1 MSSSARLNRLGAAL
15 LCLCHCASPL
25 SPAPRTAPT
34 PAPGVQR
41 AASPRGASA
50 ELPAPPEETLDQTR
64 RRLLEEQDTDCDQRI
79 TRADQGSRSFRFR
92 WQDQP
97 YEMSGGYVLSNLLE
111 ELNFALKYGQA
122 PELPRVMEDPIS
134 RVSRVLGNEGWN
146 ALSRQV
152 DEEGLPSMLEAT
164 TSSSGPARTLYVPAD
179 DAQALGYFSEVAARY
194 NGAYRRLAGA
204 TANLSLLDT
213 LSDASSSER
222 SRELVALLRTPEG
235 RRSLAQLLERLAGI
249 AQGLGHRSLSVHLGR
264 ALERARELAARA
276 ELACV
281 QSSDSRLSRLA
292 QSLGS
297 ELGVFRPHELLTQAL
312 PDTPP
317 TAPARPGLLSL
328 ALRETGTELT
338 GVPFIAASGRAEQLN
353 GWGSYFALLGLLQ
366 DHRPELARGLVDN
379 LVYEVEHYHQ
389 SLPANRSYALTRSQ
403 PPFLA
408 SMVRALW
415 QATPAGERD
424 RRWLERALDA
434 ALLEYKNLWGRA
446 SRQVS
451 SLCRGSGEE
460 RVCLAR
466 HAGEGSG
473 QPPEA
478 EPGHF
483 DWLWQGL
490 GRSLEPSYR
499 TGQLKQR
506 DLGAE
511 LELAFRNER
520 CMGESGHAD
529 TQRWF
534 WPAQATPGQAPPVN
548 RCSDMVSV
556 DLNSLLY
563 KYEVDLAWLGARLAE
578 LDGAGSGGTPP
589 RAPEARLWCG
599 RAKQRFALMK
609 QHLWS
614 PRDGLFYDAFVS
626 PSGPVMT
633 GYVSAT
639 TLYPLWATAEAC
651 EGSSAAQ
658 SPLSTQERSALVT
671 NALAQLE
678 APGGLL
684 AGSRASRERF
694 SPHSE
699 RGWDYPNGWAPHQL
713 LAWSALEAHGFHED
727 AQRLIFSWLYL
738 LLTQVID
745 YDGNTLDSYDVVQ
758 RTRGSSEAVSDRG
771 ELAASGFAWT
781 NASFQ
786 VGLSMLDAP
795 ERARLA
801 QSVARR

>member
-1 MSSSARLNRLGAAL
+1 VPSP
-15 LCLCHCASPL
+15 ASPTG
-25 SPAPRTAPT
+25 SSRD
-34 PAPGVQR
+34 
-41 AASPRGASA
+41 
-50 ELPAPPEETLDQTR
+50 LPEPPDETLDQTR

-79 TRADQGSRSFRFR
+79 TRDDQGSRRFRFR
-92 WQDQP
+92 WQDTP

-122 PELPRVMEDPIS
+122 PELPRVMEDPIG
-134 RVSRVLGNEGWN
+134 RVSRVLGSESWN

-152 DEEGLPSMLEAT
+152 DEEGLPSMLEEAP
-164 TSSSGPARTLYVPAD
+164 SSRPERMLYVPAD
-179 DAQALGYFSEVAARY
+179 DPNALGYFGELATRY
-194 NGAYRRLAGA
+194 NGAHRRLASA
-204 TANLSLLDT
+204 TSNLSLLDT
-213 LSDASSSER
+213 LSDASTSER

-235 RRSLAQLLERLAGI
+235 RRNLAQLLERLTAI

-264 ALERARELAARA
+264 ALERTRELAVRA

-281 QSSDSRLSRLA
+281 QSSDTRLRRVA
-292 QSLGS
+292 QSMAR
-297 ELGVFRPHELLTQAL
+297 ELGVFRPHELVIQAL
-312 PDTPP
+312 PS
-317 TAPARPGLLSL
+317 APAPATEPLGLLSL
-328 ALRETGTELT
+328 ALQNTGPQGALT
-338 GVPFIAASGRAEQLN
+338 GVPFIAASGRAEQMS

-366 DHRPELARGLVDN
+366 DRRPELARGIVDN

-389 SLPANRSYALTRSQ
+389 SLPANRWYAVARSQ

-408 SMVRALW
+408 AMIRAVW
-415 QATPAGERD
+415 EATPAGERD
-424 RRWLERALDA
+424 RLWLERALDA
-434 ALLEYKNLWGRA
+434 ALLEYKNSWARP

-451 SLCRGSGEE
+451 SLCGGGGEE
-460 RVCLAR
+460 RVCLA
-466 HAGEGSG
+466 HYPGDGSG
-473 QPPEA
+473 APPEA
-478 EPGHF
+478 APGHF

-499 TGQLKQR
+499 LGQLGER

-511 LELAFRNER
+511 LELSFRNER
-520 CMGESGHAD
+520 CMRESGHAD
-529 TQRWF
+529 TYRWF
-534 WPAQATPGQAPPVN
+534 WPAQALPGQAAPVN
-548 RCSDMVSV
+548 RCSDMVGV

-578 LDGAGSGGTPP
+578 LDGAGSGATPP
-589 RAPEARLWCG
+589 GALNARHWCARAR
-599 RAKQRFALMK
+599 QRFALMK
-609 QHLWS
+609 QYLWS
-614 PRDGLFYDAFVS
+614 SRDGLFYDAFVAA
-626 PSGPVMT
+626 SGPMLT

-639 TLYPLWATAEAC
+639 TLYPLWATTDAC

-658 SPLSTQERSALVT
+658 SPLSAQERSALVT

-684 AGSRASRERF
+684 AGSRASRDRF
-694 SPHSE
+694 SPRPD
-699 RGWDYPNGWAPHQL
+699 RGWDYPNGWAPHQM
-713 LAWSALEAHGFHED
+713 LAWRALEAHGFHED

-745 YDGNTLDSYDVVQ
+745 YDGNTLEAYDVVQ
-758 RTRGSSEAVSDRG
+758 RTRTSSDVGAERG
-771 ELAASGFAWT
+771 DLAASGFAWT

-786 VGLSMLDAP
+786 VGLSLLDAP